1 MANKMTY
8 VQAIDNALEV
18 VDGETAERL
27 QALKQTL
34 VERNAKRV
42 TKKNDVNAG
51 FKAQIVQALQAIGK
65 PATVS
70 DILATNLFA
79 AGTTNQKVT
88 SMLTQMVKAQEVV
101 RETDKK
107 KAFYSLPIAPE
118 TEGEAEETE
127 VEEVTEEA

>member
-8 VQAIDNALEV
+8 VQAIDNALQV
-18 VDGETAERL
+18 VEGETAERL

-34 VERNAKRV
+34 VKRNAKRV

-51 FKAQIVQALQAIGK
+51 FKAQIMQVLQVLGR

-70 DILATNLFA
+70 DILATNVLE
-79 AGTTNQKVT
+79 AGTSNQKVT

-107 KAFYSLPIAPE
+107 KAFYSLPVAPA
-118 TEGEAEETE
+118 AEETE
-127 VEEVTEEA
+127 TEEVVEEA